1 MSVYK
6 ATSWGRTRRP
16 KALHDDNI
24 VADYQV
30 KGVAGT
36 RVEYVTDVT
45 HFSDDLT
52 STTEGRNGYATENQ
66 RFLHLFVKH
75 TSGTNKTIKVYG
87 YNYAFGEWAPLFISL
102 GGSTMTQVV
111 CGSGTIGGQG
121 QLHIIDVSG
130 VDRVGFFQITSDAPH
145 RIRAAFTTF

>member
-1 MSVYK
+1 MSAYR

-36 RVEYVTDVT
+36 RVEYVTDVAD
-45 HFSDDLT
+45 FSAALS
-52 STTEGRNGYATENQ
+52 STTEGQNGYATENQ

-75 TSGTNKTIKVYG
+75 NSAAAKSINVFA
-87 YNYAFGEWAPLFISL
+87 YNYAFGEWSPLLVSL
-102 GGSTMTQVV
+102 GNATNTAVNCSCASDGSAQH
-111 CGSGTIGGQG
+111 
-121 QLHIIDVSG
+121 HIIDVSG
-130 VDRVGFFQITSDAPH
+130 IDRVGFFQSGTDAPH
-145 RIRAAFTTF
+145 RVRAAFTTF